1 MKRKTAYN
9 KIVAMIDEYSNT
21 PVLSENSE
29 LKKDLDLDSLD
40 IIDMAMEIE
49 EETQRKIDTKEI
61 KKWFIVGDVVDSYLN
76 KKK

>member
-1 MKRKTAYN
+1 
-9 KIVAMIDEYSNT
+9 MIDEYSNT